1 MNEHVHKWLLKCK
14 ISNVSRFQTLLKHTH
29 TTSKSS
35 QNIQW
40 KEIHVFLFAFLNE
53 FIFIEI
59 GKFEQFSKG
68 VEKQGKIKHFYFLLV
83 LRQNTQ

>member
-1 MNEHVHKWLLKCK
+1 MQNIKCQP
-14 ISNVSRFQTLLKHTH
+14 ISNTLKTHTH
-29 TTSKSS
+29 NIQIITKY
-35 QNIQW
+35 IQW